1 MGGRNILSMNNKDL
15 QIKDIKELISLK
27 DTNK

>member
-1 MGGRNILSMNNKDL
+1 MGGGNIFSMKKKDL
-15 QIKDIKELISLK
+15 QIKDIQELITLK